1 MNLVFKGPV
10 VLVLAVAFVAV
21 GRANE
26 VREKGMSDKIQT
38 DDTQRNERSAG
49 GNRLKNEKSP
59 YLLQH
64 ADNPVDWYPWGD
76 EAFEEARTKDK
87 PVFLSIGYSTC
98 HWCHVMEHESFE
110 DERVA
115 ELMNDAFVCV
125 KVDREERPDIDH
137 VYMTVCQLMTG
148 SGGWPTTIIMTPD
161 KVPFFA
167 ATYIPKENRFGR
179 VGMLELIPRIK
190 EIWQSRRDEVLKT
203 AGSVSGAL
211 AGLPAGS
218 AGDELGRDVIGRAAD
233 HLMARYDPDFGGFG
247 GAPKFPTPHNLTLL
261 LRRWKR
267 TGDQALLAAVESTL
281 LKMRLGGIYDHLG
294 FGFHRYSTDREWLV
308 PHFEKMLYDQ
318 ALLIIA
324 YTEAYQATGKEIY
337 ARTAQEIATYVLRDM
352 RSPEG
357 GFYSAEDADS
367 EGEEGKF
374 YVWTEEEV
382 RRVLPG
388 REGDLMV
395 RALGVRPDGNF
406 TDEATGVKSAAN
418 ILHMELPAAEL
429 AAELSDELLGGLPG
443 EPGMKPEE
451 FPAAF
456 EQARGKLF
464 RHREKR
470 IHPYKDDKI
479 LTDWNGLM
487 IAALARAGSVLD
499 RPEYVE
505 AARSA
510 SEFILMQMRL
520 SGGRLLHRYR
530 DGEAGIKANLDD
542 YAFMAWGLIELYQ
555 ADFDAAHL
563 EAALELTGIMLEHF
577 GDPSGGG
584 LFFTPDDGEEL
595 LVRRKEAYDG
605 AVPSGNSVAMLNL
618 LRLARLTGRPDLEEH
633 ASAISRAFSVSV
645 SGSPAGHTQFL
656 SAVDFAA
663 GPAFE
668 VVIAGRADADDT
680 RAMLESLRERYSP
693 DCVFLL
699 RPEGTGPQG
708 EKGAITDVAEFTR
721 PLTSLDG
728 RATAY
733 VCRNFACE
741 LPATDVGRM
750 LELLGAGSRGK

>member
-1 MNLVFKGPV
+1 L
-10 VLVLAVAFVAV
+10 
-21 GRANE
+21 NE
-26 VREKGMSDKIQT
+26 HIQG
-38 DDTQRNERSAG
+38 NAAE
-49 GNRLKNEKSP
+49 GNRLKSEKSP

-64 ADNPVDWYPWGD
+64 AGNPVDWYPWGD
-76 EAFEEARTKDK
+76 EAFEEARARDK

-125 KVDREERPDIDH
+125 KVDREERPDIDQ
-137 VYMTVCQLMTG
+137 VYMTVCQMMTG
-148 SGGWPTTIIMTPD
+148 SGGWPMTIIMTPE

-167 ATYIPKENRFGR
+167 ATYVPKENRLGR
-179 VGMLELIPRIK
+179 VGMLELVPRIK
-190 EIWQSRRDEVLKT
+190 EIWETRRDEVLKT

-211 AGLPAGS
+211 AGLSAGS
-218 AGDELGRDVIGRAAD
+218 PGKEPGQDSIGRASD
-233 HLMARYDPDFGGFG
+233 HLMARYDPQFGGFG

-267 TGDQALLAAVESTL
+267 TGDDSLLAAVENTL

-318 ALLIIA
+318 ALLLIA
-324 YTEAYQATGKEIY
+324 YTEAYQATGNEIY
-337 ARTAQEIATYVLRDM
+337 ARTAREISTYVMRDM
-352 RSPEG
+352 RSAEG

-374 YVWTEEEV
+374 YVWTEEEL
-382 RRVLPG
+382 RQVLPG
-388 REGDLMV
+388 KEGDLMV

-406 TDEATGVKSAAN
+406 IDEASGVRSRAN
-418 ILHMELPAAEL
+418 ILHMEGPAGDLSSPTGDGSASGTGDDL
-429 AAELSDELLGGLPG
+429 APGLLDEFARGLPG
-443 EPGMKPEE
+443 ELGMKPGE
-451 FPAAF
+451 FAAAF
-456 EQARGKLF
+456 ERAREKLF

-470 IHPYKDDKI
+470 VRPYKDDKI

-487 IAALARAGSVLD
+487 IAALARAGSVLN
-499 RPEYVE
+499 RPEYID

-520 SGGRLLHRYR
+520 SDGRLLHRYR
-530 DGEAGIKANLDD
+530 EGQAGIKGNLDD

-555 ADFDAAHL
+555 ADFDASHL

-605 AVPSGNSVAMLNL
+605 AVPSGNSVAMLNM
-618 LRLARLTGRPDLEEH
+618 LRLGRLTGRPDLEEQ
-633 ASAISRAFSVSV
+633 ASAISRAFSGWVDT
-645 SGSPAGHTQFL
+645 SPAGYTQLL
-656 SAVDFAA
+656 SAVDFAS

-680 RAMLESLRERYSP
+680 RAMLESLRSRFTPNS
-693 DCVFLL
+693 VVLL
-699 RPEGTGPQG
+699 RPEGTSPEGG
-708 EKGAITDVAEFTR
+708 EDAITHIAEFTR
-721 PLTSLDG
+721 SLKSIDG

-733 VCRNFACE
+733 VCRNFSCE
-741 LPATDVGRM
+741 LPTNDVEMM
-750 LELLGAGSRGK
+750 LELLGAGPGGK

>member
-1 MNLVFKGPV
+1 MRSGEQNGK
-10 VLVLAVAFVAV
+10 
-21 GRANE
+21 
-26 VREKGMSDKIQT
+26 
-38 DDTQRNERSAG
+38 SAG
-49 GNRLKNEKSP
+49 SGNRLKKEKSP

-64 ADNPVDWYPWGD
+64 ADNPVDWYAWGD
-76 EAFEEARTKDK
+76 EAFEEARAKDK

-125 KVDREERPDIDH
+125 KVDREERPDIDQ
-137 VYMTVCQLMTG
+137 VYMTVCQMMTG
-148 SGGWPTTIIMTPD
+148 SGGWPMTIIMTPD

-179 VGMLELIPRIK
+179 VGMLELVPRIK
-190 EIWQSRRDEVLKT
+190 EIWQTRRDEVLKT
-203 AGSVSGAL
+203 AESVSGAL
-211 AGLPAGS
+211 AERSHRPE
-218 AGDELGRDVIGRAAD
+218 GDEPGEEAIGRAAA
-233 HLMARYDPDFGGFG
+233 HLMATYDPEFGGFG

-267 TGDQALLAAVESTL
+267 TGDGVLLAAVENTL
-281 LKMRLGGIYDHLG
+281 LKMRLGGVYDHLG

-318 ALLIIA
+318 ALLMIA

-337 ARTAQEIATYVLRDM
+337 ARTAREIAAYVLRDM

-367 EGEEGKF
+367 EGAEGKF
-374 YVWTEEEV
+374 YVWTEEEL
-382 RRVLPG
+382 RKVLPG

-395 RALGVRPDGNF
+395 RALGVRPEGNF

-418 ILHMELPAAEL
+418 ILHMERPTGRPVGEAADATAGEAPSEL
-429 AAELSDELLGGLPG
+429 ARELAGELDMEPG
-443 EPGMKPEE
+443 E
-451 FPAAF
+451 FAAAF
-456 EQARGKLF
+456 ERAREKLF

-505 AARSA
+505 AARRA
-510 SEFILMQMRL
+510 SEFILFQMRL

-530 DGEAGIKANLDD
+530 DGEAGIKGNLDD
-542 YAFMAWGLIELYQ
+542 YAFVVWGLIELYQ
-555 ADFDAAHL
+555 AEFDAAHL
-563 EAALELTGIMLEHF
+563 EAALELTGTMLEHF

-584 LFFTPDDGEEL
+584 LYFTPDDGEEL
-595 LVRRKEAYDG
+595 LMRRKEAYDG

-618 LRLARLTGRPDLEEH
+618 LRLARLTGRPDLEQQ
-633 ASAISRAFSVSV
+633 ASTVSRAFSGSV
-645 SGSPAGHTQFL
+645 SQSPAGHTQFL
-656 SAVDFAA
+656 SAVDFAV

-668 VVIAGRADADDT
+668 VVIAGRAGGDDT
-680 RAMLESLRERYSP
+680 RTMLGSLRAGYIP
-693 DCVFLL
+693 NCVVLL
-699 RPEGTGPQG
+699 RPAGISGDEAHPETDDVM
-708 EKGAITDVAEFTR
+708 ITSIAEFTR
-721 PLTSLDG
+721 PLTGMDG

-741 LPATDVGRM
+741 LPTTDAGTM
-750 LELLGAGSRGK
+750 LDLLGAERHSR